1 MNDPIPATTSDPH
14 GAGGRDPVGTPRR
27 KAAMFSMSRCV
38 LRWGLIGAAGLGTLA
53 FVVGPERVA
62 AGFDQI
68 RAKAVEACEDFV
80 DDPVALRRQLAA
92 LAEKYPERIAEV
104 RAEIGEVDR
113 QLSRLSQDAEVARR
127 VVALTTDDLS
137 EIRVALQE
145 VAGPGATR
153 LTSMRI
159 GGRSMN
165 AEQARTEARRI
176 ADVRTTYKD
185 RLATDETQVSFLET
199 QKSRLSEILDTLEA
213 EHARYEAKLWQL
225 DRQIDAIA
233 RNERLIEMTQEQQ
246 SILAEYDKFSDV
258 GSLDQLESKLAEL
271 RTVQEAQLQTLSR
284 RSETTDYERQARDAM
299 VDDDLDLDDFWI
311 ELDESEA
318 DGETPLALR

>member
-1 MNDPIPATTSDPH
+1 
-14 GAGGRDPVGTPRR
+14 
-27 KAAMFSMSRCV
+27 MFSMSRCV
-38 LRWGLIGAAGLGTLA
+38 LRWGLIGAAGLGALA

-62 AGFDQI
+62 AGFAQV
-68 RAKAVEACEDFV
+68 RATAVEACEDFV
-80 DDPVALRRQLAA
+80 DDPVALRRQLAS
-92 LAEKYPERIAEV
+92 LAEKYPARIAEV
-104 RAEIGEVDR
+104 RAEIGEVER
-113 QLSRLSQDAEVARR
+113 QLSRLEQDAEVARR

-165 AEQARTEARRI
+165 PEQARTEARRI

-185 RLATDETQVSFLET
+185 RLATDETQVTFLET

-299 VDDDLDLDDFWI
+299 VDDDLDLEDFWH
-311 ELDESEA
+311 EFDEP
-318 DGETPLALR
+318 ETESDSPLTLR

>member
-1 MNDPIPATTSDPH
+1 
-14 GAGGRDPVGTPRR
+14 
-27 KAAMFSMSRCV
+27 MFSMSRCV
-38 LRWGLIGAAGLGTLA
+38 LRWGLIGAAGLGALA

-62 AGFDQI
+62 AGFAQV
-68 RAKAVEACEDFV
+68 RATAVEACEDFV
-80 DDPVALRRQLAA
+80 DDPVALRRQLAS
-92 LAEKYPERIAEV
+92 LAEKYPSRIAEV
-104 RAEIGEVDR
+104 RAEIGEVER
-113 QLSRLSQDAEVARR
+113 QLSRLEQDAEVARR

-145 VAGPGATR
+145 GAGPGATR

-165 AEQARTEARRI
+165 PEQARTEARRI

-185 RLATDETQVSFLET
+185 RLATDETQVAFLET
-199 QKSRLSEILDTLEA
+199 QRSRLSEILDTLEA
-213 EHARYEAKLWQL
+213 EQARYEAKLWQL

-246 SILAEYDKFSDV
+246 SILADYDKFSDV

-284 RSETTDYERQARDAM
+284 RTETTDYERQAREAL
-299 VDDDLDLDDFWI
+299 VDDDLDLEDFW
-311 ELDESEA
+311 SEFEEPDSA
-318 DGETPLALR
+318 TNSPLALR

>member
-1 MNDPIPATTSDPH
+1 
-14 GAGGRDPVGTPRR
+14 
-27 KAAMFSMSRCV
+27 MFSMSRCV
-38 LRWGLIGAAGLGTLA
+38 LRWGLIGAAGLGALA

-62 AGFDQI
+62 AGFAQV
-68 RAKAVEACEDFV
+68 RATAVEACEDFV
-80 DDPVALRRQLAA
+80 DDPVALRRQLAS
-92 LAEKYPERIAEV
+92 LAEKYPARIAEV
-104 RAEIGEVDR
+104 RAEIGEVER
-113 QLSRLSQDAEVARR
+113 QLTRLEQDAEVARR

-165 AEQARTEARRI
+165 PEQARTEARRI

-185 RLATDETQVSFLET
+185 RLATDETQVVFLET

-213 EHARYEAKLWQL
+213 EQARYEAKLWQL

-284 RSETTDYERQARDAM
+284 RTETTDYERQARDAM
-299 VDDDLDLDDFWI
+299 VDDDLDLEDFW
-311 ELDESEA
+311 SEFEEPDSAA
-318 DGETPLALR
+318 DSPLALR

>member
-1 MNDPIPATTSDPH
+1 MNDAIPATTSDPH

-38 LRWGLIGAAGLGTLA
+38 LRWGLIGAAGLGALA

-62 AGFDQI
+62 AGFAQV
-68 RAKAVEACEDFV
+68 RSKAVEACEDFV
-80 DDPVALRRQLAA
+80 EDPVALRRQLAS
-92 LAEKYPERIAEV
+92 LAEKYPSRIAEV
-104 RAEIGEVDR
+104 RAEIGEVER
-113 QLSRLSQDAEVARR
+113 QLSRLQQDAEVARR

-165 AEQARTEARRI
+165 PDQARTEARRI

-185 RLATDETQVSFLET
+185 RLATDETQVAFLET

-213 EHARYEAKLWQL
+213 EQARYEAKLWQL

-299 VDDDLDLDDFWI
+299 VDDDLDLEDFW
-311 ELDESEA
+311 SEFEEPDSAA
-318 DGETPLALR
+318 DSPLALR

>member
-1 MNDPIPATTSDPH
+1 
-14 GAGGRDPVGTPRR
+14 
-27 KAAMFSMSRCV
+27 MFSMSRCV
-38 LRWGLIGAAGLGTLA
+38 LRWGLIGAAGLGALA

-62 AGFDQI
+62 AGFAQV
-68 RAKAVEACEDFV
+68 RATAVEACEDFV
-80 DDPVALRRQLAA
+80 DDPVALRRQLAS
-92 LAEKYPERIAEV
+92 LAEKYPSRIAEV
-104 RAEIGEVDR
+104 RAEIGEVER
-113 QLSRLSQDAEVARR
+113 QLSRLEQDAEVARR

-145 VAGPGATR
+145 GAGPGATR

-165 AEQARTEARRI
+165 PEQARTEARRI

-185 RLATDETQVSFLET
+185 RLATDETQVAFLET
-199 QKSRLSEILDTLEA
+199 QRSRLSEILDTLEA
-213 EHARYEAKLWQL
+213 EQARYEAKLWQL

-246 SILAEYDKFSDV
+246 SILADYDKFSDV

-284 RSETTDYERQARDAM
+284 RTETTDYERQAREAL
-299 VDDDLDLDDFWI
+299 VDDDLDLEDFW
-311 ELDESEA
+311 SEFEEPDSAA
-318 DGETPLALR
+318 DSPLALR

>member
-1 MNDPIPATTSDPH
+1 
-14 GAGGRDPVGTPRR
+14 
-27 KAAMFSMSRCV
+27 MFSMSRCV
-38 LRWGLIGAAGLGTLA
+38 LRWGLIGAAGLGALA

-62 AGFDQI
+62 AGFAQV
-68 RAKAVEACEDFV
+68 RATAVEACEDFV
-80 DDPVALRRQLAA
+80 DDPVALRRQLAS
-92 LAEKYPERIAEV
+92 LAEKYPARIAEV
-104 RAEIGEVDR
+104 RAEIGEVER
-113 QLSRLSQDAEVARR
+113 QLSRLEQDAEVARR

-165 AEQARTEARRI
+165 PEQARTEARRI

-185 RLATDETQVSFLET
+185 RLATDETQVAFLET

-299 VDDDLDLDDFWI
+299 VDDDLDLDDFWS
-311 ELDESEA
+311 EFDEPDTDA
-318 DGETPLALR
+318 DSPLALR

>member
-1 MNDPIPATTSDPH
+1 
-14 GAGGRDPVGTPRR
+14 
-27 KAAMFSMSRCV
+27 MFSMSRCV
-38 LRWGLIGAAGLGTLA
+38 LRWGLIGAAGLGALA

-62 AGFDQI
+62 AGFAQV
-68 RAKAVEACEDFV
+68 RATAVEACEDFV
-80 DDPVALRRQLAA
+80 DDPVALRRQLAS
-92 LAEKYPERIAEV
+92 LAEKYPSRIAEV
-104 RAEIGEVDR
+104 RAEIGEVER
-113 QLSRLSQDAEVARR
+113 QLSRLEQDAEVARR

-165 AEQARTEARRI
+165 PEQARTEARRI

-185 RLATDETQVSFLET
+185 RLATDETQVAFLET

-213 EHARYEAKLWQL
+213 EQARYEAKLWQL

-284 RSETTDYERQARDAM
+284 RTETTDYERQARDAM
-299 VDDDLDLDDFWI
+299 VDDDLDLEDFWS
-311 ELDESEA
+311 EFEEPETES
-318 DGETPLALR
+318 DSPLTLR

>member
-1 MNDPIPATTSDPH
+1 
-14 GAGGRDPVGTPRR
+14 
-27 KAAMFSMSRCV
+27 MFSMSRCV
-38 LRWGLIGAAGLGTLA
+38 LRWGLIGAAGLGALA

-62 AGFDQI
+62 AGFAQV
-68 RAKAVEACEDFV
+68 RATAVEACEDFV
-80 DDPVALRRQLAA
+80 DDPVALRRQLAS
-92 LAEKYPERIAEV
+92 LAEKYPSRIAEV
-104 RAEIGEVDR
+104 RAEIGEVER
-113 QLSRLSQDAEVARR
+113 QLSRLEQDAEVARR

-165 AEQARTEARRI
+165 PEQARTEARRI

-185 RLATDETQVSFLET
+185 RLATDETQVAFLET

-213 EHARYEAKLWQL
+213 EQARYEAKLWQL

-311 ELDESEA
+311 ELDEPVD
-318 DGETPLALR
+318 DGATPLALR

>member
-1 MNDPIPATTSDPH
+1 
-14 GAGGRDPVGTPRR
+14 
-27 KAAMFSMSRCV
+27 MFSMSRCV
-38 LRWGLIGAAGLGTLA
+38 LRWGLIGAAGLGALA

-62 AGFDQI
+62 AGFAQV
-68 RAKAVEACEDFV
+68 RATAVEACEDFV
-80 DDPVALRRQLAA
+80 DDPVALRRQLAS
-92 LAEKYPERIAEV
+92 LAEKYPARIAEV
-104 RAEIGEVDR
+104 RAEIGEVER
-113 QLSRLSQDAEVARR
+113 QLTRLEQDAEVARR

-165 AEQARTEARRI
+165 PEQARIEARRI

-185 RLATDETQVSFLET
+185 RLATDETQVVFLET

-213 EHARYEAKLWQL
+213 EQARYEAKLWQL

-284 RSETTDYERQARDAM
+284 RTETTDYERQARDAM
-299 VDDDLDLDDFWI
+299 VDDDLDLEDFW
-311 ELDESEA
+311 SEFEEPDSAA
-318 DGETPLALR
+318 DSPLALR

>member
-1 MNDPIPATTSDPH
+1 
-14 GAGGRDPVGTPRR
+14 
-27 KAAMFSMSRCV
+27 MFSMSRCV
-38 LRWGLIGAAGLGTLA
+38 LRWGLIGAAGLGALA

-62 AGFDQI
+62 AGFAQV
-68 RAKAVEACEDFV
+68 RATAVEACEDFV
-80 DDPVALRRQLAA
+80 DDPVALRRQLAS
-92 LAEKYPERIAEV
+92 LAEKYPSRIAEV
-104 RAEIGEVDR
+104 RAEIGEVER
-113 QLSRLSQDAEVARR
+113 QLSRLEQDAEVARR

-165 AEQARTEARRI
+165 PEQARTEARRI

-185 RLATDETQVSFLET
+185 RLATDETQVAFLET

-213 EHARYEAKLWQL
+213 EQARYEAKLWQL

-284 RSETTDYERQARDAM
+284 RTETTDYERQARDAM
-299 VDDDLDLDDFWI
+299 VDDDLDLEDFW
-311 ELDESEA
+311 SEFEEPDSTA
-318 DGETPLALR
+318 DNPLALR

>member
-1 MNDPIPATTSDPH
+1 
-14 GAGGRDPVGTPRR
+14 
-27 KAAMFSMSRCV
+27 MFSMSRCV
-38 LRWGLIGAAGLGTLA
+38 LRWGLIGAAGLGALA

-62 AGFDQI
+62 AGFAQV
-68 RAKAVEACEDFV
+68 RATAVEACEDFV
-80 DDPVALRRQLAA
+80 DDPVALRRQLAS
-92 LAEKYPERIAEV
+92 LAEKYPSRIAEV
-104 RAEIGEVDR
+104 RAEIGEVER
-113 QLSRLSQDAEVARR
+113 QLSRLEQDAEVARR

-165 AEQARTEARRI
+165 PEQARTEARRI

-311 ELDESEA
+311 ELDEPVD
-318 DGETPLALR
+318 DGATPLALR

>member
-1 MNDPIPATTSDPH
+1 
-14 GAGGRDPVGTPRR
+14 
-27 KAAMFSMSRCV
+27 MFSMSRCV
-38 LRWGLIGAAGLGTLA
+38 LRWGLIGAAGLGALA

-62 AGFDQI
+62 AGFAQV
-68 RAKAVEACEDFV
+68 RATAVEACEDFV
-80 DDPVALRRQLAA
+80 DDPVALRRQLAS
-92 LAEKYPERIAEV
+92 LAEKYPSRIAEV
-104 RAEIGEVDR
+104 RAEIGEVER
-113 QLSRLSQDAEVARR
+113 QLSRLEQDAEVARR

-165 AEQARTEARRI
+165 PEQARTEARRI

-185 RLATDETQVSFLET
+185 RLATDETQVAFLET

-213 EHARYEAKLWQL
+213 EQARYEAKLWQL

-284 RSETTDYERQARDAM
+284 RTETTDYERQARDAM
-299 VDDDLDLDDFWI
+299 VDDDLDLEDFW
-311 ELDESEA
+311 SEFEEPDSTA
-318 DGETPLALR
+318 DSPLALR